1 MIQKKFKRNQDVISP
16 SNVEVPTCSY
26 DEVYRLES
34 CNDNNSS
41 FDFRLKDIKYLPV
54 HLIREFSRHTDNEQF
69 YQDVYIFYP

>member
-1 MIQKKFKRNQDVISP
+1 MLRYLHALMMKFIDLSP
-16 SNVEVPTCSY
+16 
-26 DEVYRLES
+26 